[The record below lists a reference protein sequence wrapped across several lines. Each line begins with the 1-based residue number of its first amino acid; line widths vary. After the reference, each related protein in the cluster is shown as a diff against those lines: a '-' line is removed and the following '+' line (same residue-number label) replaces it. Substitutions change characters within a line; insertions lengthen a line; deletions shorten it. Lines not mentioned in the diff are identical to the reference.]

1 MFLISLGVIL
11 LNRTIVNS
19 NYKWFGLAAGIIIG
33 ALSYY
38 FGVLQTAKLVVAL
51 VMLGLI
57 VKKPIYSVI
66 LYILSIPFLSDMN
79 TLVVGIVV
87 IISYGI
93 NFIRE
98 GEFKFRFTP
107 ANFLILLFTITIVA
121 NTFLSLSPKGS
132 FRDFIIHSVAI
143 GILFMLVHSK
153 KSKKDI
159 YLISV
164 FFTITATIVSVYGIY
179 QFFNGVPMGSGWVD
193 VSQNPDIKV
202 RVYSVFEN
210 PNILAE
216 YLIMVIPM
224 SVALFFYSNSYM
236 KKAFFALATIIMLVC
251 DGMTYAR
258 GSWLG
263 LAFSIALFILLVDF
277 KKLFLLIP
285 LSIGSLFFMP
295 SSILQRIRTIGS
307 LKDSSFIYR
316 FNTLNM
322 SMEILKDYWFSGIGI
337 GYLTFR
343 EVAPFYIRTM
353 DPYHTHNTYLQI
365 AIELGIVGILL
376 FLALMFVIFKMGVK
390 SILNTKSEFT
400 KYFTAA
406 SIASLSAILING
418 VAEHILYNPKIM
430 LLFWFVVAM
439 NLCVYDLSDV

>member
-1 MFLISLGVIL
+1 MNSETVKSKYILTGLVVGIVIGV
-11 LNRTIVNS
+11 
-19 NYKWFGLAAGIIIG
+19 
-33 ALSYY
+33 LSYY
-38 FGVLQTAKLVVAL
+38 FGVLQTAKLIVAL
-51 VMLGLI
+51 CALVLI
-57 VKKPIYSVI
+57 VKKPIYSVM

-79 TLVVGIVV
+79 TLVMGIVV
-87 IISYGI
+87 IASYAI

-107 ANFLILLFTITIVA
+107 ANFLILLFTITIVG
-121 NTFLSLSPKGS
+121 NTFLSLSQRGS
-132 FRDFIIHSVAI
+132 FRDFIIHIVAI

-164 FFTITATIVSVYGIY
+164 FFTLAATIVSIYGIY

-193 VSQNPDIKV
+193 ASQNPDLKV

-210 PNILAE
+210 PNLLAE
-216 YLIMVIPM
+216 YLIMIIPI
-224 SVALFFYSNSYM
+224 SVALFFYSNNYV
-236 KKAFFALATIIMLVC
+236 KKAFFALTTIIMLLC

-263 LAFSIALFILLVDF
+263 LAFSIILFILLVDF

-295 SSILQRIRTIGS
+295 SSILQRIRTMGS

-365 AIELGIVGILL
+365 AIELGIVGIFL
-376 FLALMFVIFKMGVK
+376 FVALMFVLFKMAVK

-406 SIASLSAILING
+406 SIASLSAMLVNG
-418 VAEHILYNPKIM
+418 VAEHILYNPKII
-430 LLFWFVVAM
+430 LVFWFIITM
-439 NLCVYDLSDV
+439 NLCVYEIDEQIA

>member
-1 MFLISLGVIL
+1 MNSETVKSKYILTGLVVGIVIGV
-11 LNRTIVNS
+11 
-19 NYKWFGLAAGIIIG
+19 
-33 ALSYY
+33 LSYY
-38 FGVLQTAKLVVAL
+38 FGVLQTAKLIVAL
-51 VMLGLI
+51 CALVLI
-57 VKKPIYSVI
+57 VKKPIYSVM

-79 TLVVGIVV
+79 TLVMGIVV
-87 IISYGI
+87 IASYAI
-93 NFIRE
+93 NFIRD

-107 ANFLILLFTITIVA
+107 ANFLILLFTITIVG
-121 NTFLSLSPKGS
+121 NTFLSLSQRGS
-132 FRDFIIHSVAI
+132 FRDFIIHIVAI

-164 FFTITATIVSVYGIY
+164 FFTLAATIVSIYGIY

-193 VSQNPDIKV
+193 ASQNPDLKV

-210 PNILAE
+210 PNLLAE
-216 YLIMVIPM
+216 YLIMIIPI
-224 SVALFFYSNSYM
+224 SVALFFYSNSYV
-236 KKAFFALATIIMLVC
+236 KKAFFALTTIIMLLC

-263 LAFSIALFILLVDF
+263 LAFSMILFILLVDF

-295 SSILQRIRTIGS
+295 SSILQRIRTMGS

-365 AIELGIVGILL
+365 AIELGIVGIFL
-376 FLALMFVIFKMGVK
+376 FVALMFVLFKMAVK

-406 SIASLSAILING
+406 SIASLSAMLVNG
-418 VAEHILYNPKIM
+418 VAEHILYNPKII
-430 LLFWFVVAM
+430 LVFWFIITM
-439 NLCVYDLSDV
+439 NLCVYEIDEQIA